1 MTSHPTTEP
10 VVPASGGPSA
20 ADPATAELLERL
32 ARIEAAH
39 LELLAAHDELRAS
52 HAALRASHAELLT
65 APGSPP
71 PPASLVGA
79 SGGEADEP
87 APAGGGTSRRMLIGG
102 GLAGAA
108 AVVTGALLG
117 AEPAAATTGAM
128 QFGANNNA
136 GTSGTNLTST
146 AVDKTLFLENTGS
159 GQGLRVQSSG
169 PGAAVTA
176 GGIALAVT
184 STGTIGVDVFGAT
197 TGVNAETTTG
207 VGLRGT
213 TGSGTAGTFSSSTGK
228 GVSIR
233 ADHAQLELR
242 PTTGTRVAPTAD
254 ATAHVIGELIRD
266 GAGDLWLCVATGV
279 PGTWR
284 KLGGTATAGALH
296 VLGTPVRIYDSRAGT
311 TPAVGLKKPFTGG
324 EARTLDCTVN
334 SSGVP
339 ADAIAVQV
347 TCFVVN
353 AAAGSANF
361 TVWACGKSK
370 PAANSLVWGGD
381 SGRASTLAISALGTG
396 AKIQVS
402 PSVAAD
408 VAVDVVGFYR

>member
-1 MTSHPTTEP
+1 MTSHPAP
-10 VVPASGGPSA
+10 DA
-20 ADPATAELLERL
+20 ADLLERL
-32 ARIEAAH
+32 ARLEAAH
-39 LELLAAHDELRAS
+39 QDLAAA
-52 HAALRASHAELLT
+52 HAALQRSHAQLLAGERSPVVSADDGVAVEAAEAEAEPDPGARSAAVELAD
-65 APGSPP
+65 AP
-71 PPASLVGA
+71 
-79 SGGEADEP
+79 SGP
-87 APAGGGTSRRMLIGG
+87 SRRMLIGG

-117 AEPAAATTGAM
+117 AEPAAATSGAM

-176 GGIALAVT
+176 TGIALTVT
-184 STGTIGVDVFGAT
+184 STGTIGVDASGAT
-197 TGVNAETTTG
+197 TAVNAETVTG

-213 TGSGTAGTFSSSTGK
+213 TDSGTAATFSSSTGK

-242 PTTGTRVAPTAD
+242 PSTPTRVAPTKD
-254 ATAHVIGELIRD
+254 AVGHQIGEVIRD
-266 GAGDLWLCVATGV
+266 GASDLWLCTASGV

-284 KLGGTATAGALH
+284 KLGGPAAAGVLH
-296 VLGTPVRIYDSRAGT
+296 LLPVPVRVYDSRSGT

-324 EARTLDCTVN
+324 ETRTLDCTVN
-334 SSGVP
+334 ASGVP
-339 ADAIAVQV
+339 ADAVAVQV
-347 TCFVVN
+347 TCLIVN
-353 AAAGSANF
+353 AVAGSANF
-361 TVWACGKSK
+361 TVWAAGKAK

-381 SGRASTLAISALGTG
+381 SGRASTLASSALGSG

-408 VAVDVVGFYR
+408 VVVDVVGYYR